1 MTLLFEDQDHN
12 EIIDLHDTD
21 DDDSAYEPDD
31 DNENDDDDDD
41 NDADENDNY
50 NIPINQPN
58 EEHNDPGILGEQNAQ
73 QDNNEENNNDND
85 VVNDNDGHDIDGDA
99 MANTHDDDD
108 NEPVEPADT
117 NENALQNVH
126 GEDPGGTTGV
136 APLPPIQVQNARTQH
151 ELNQIAWMGQQP
163 ATFAGRTRAQS
174 RANMTTNV
182 TMDPN
187 TTTEF
192 ERDLFR
198 RWVAGIQLP
207 PEYED
212 QLATLKHT
220 VLTQYTL
227 KKGLQVFGPKGTE
240 AVFSEMKQLHDHY
253 VCEPVHV
260 KSLSSEQK
268 NKALGYLMFLKQK
281 RCGCIKGR
289 GCTDGQKQ

>member
-1 MTLLFEDQDHN
+1 M
-12 EIIDLHDTD
+12 
-21 DDDSAYEPDD
+21 EPT
-31 DNENDDDDDD
+31 
-41 NDADENDNY
+41 
-50 NIPINQPN
+50 
-58 EEHNDPGILGEQNAQ
+58 NA
-73 QDNNEENNNDND
+73 
-85 VVNDNDGHDIDGDA
+85 
-99 MANTHDDDD
+99 
-108 NEPVEPADT
+108 

-126 GEDPGGTTGV
+126 GENTGGTTEV
-136 APLPPIQVQNARTQH
+136 APLPPIQVQSARTQR
-151 ELNQIAWMGQQP
+151 ELNCIAWMGQQP
-163 ATFAGRTRAQS
+163 ATFAGRTQAQS
-174 RANMTTNV
+174 RAHATTNV

-192 ERDLFR
+192 EQDLFR
-198 RWVAGIQLP
+198 WRVAGIQLP

-240 AVFSEMKQLHDHY
+240 AVFSEMKQLHDRN

-281 RCGCIKGR
+281 RCGRIKGR
-289 GCTDGQKQ
+289 GCADGRKQQVWTNKEDATSPTVSTEAVLLMSVIDAKERREVITVDIPGAFMQGEQDETIHMKLEGTLAELLAKCDPTKYQPYLVIERGEPVLYVELVKALYGTIRAALIFWRKFT